1 MYKSTNSELLS
12 ISYLV
17 AVAFTLVLLKRVW
30 ICAGEGGWSTLEIQ
44 NCRLFYLRVIAFDG
58 QKNYLIIIFW
68 KNQYFN
74 T

>member
-30 ICAGEGGWSTLEIQ
+30 ICAGEGGWSTLEIVGF
-44 NCRLFYLRVIAFDG
+44 FYLRVIAFDRH
-58 QKNYLIIIFW
+58 KITW
-68 KNQYFN
+68 
-74 T
+74 